1 MFVKELLIVPAPPVP
16 AIVDELAAPLVVI
29 VALAELPLPLAL
41 LPALRALIATTVPPC
56 TSAGA
61 LLELVP
67 CAADL

>member
-1 MFVKELLIVPAPPVP
+1 MFLKELLIVSAAPVP
-16 AIVDELAAPLVVI
+16 AAVDELAAPLL
-29 VALAELPLPLAL
+29 VAVAVAELPLPLAL
-41 LPALRALIATTVPPC
+41 LPALRALMATTEPPC